1 MPTKT
6 LSKPI
11 NLQTIALKLLNND
24 RIVSQLQNGD
34 KVITAEEL
42 SSKIPSLKSLGNMP
56 LIQLRATENG
66 NSYLIPSIY
75 QKEDRCV
82 IAMPDLNAS
91 ITEDFEICEWK
102 AGDVNRAV
110 IRSKK
115 DDVALNAAII
125 FTSYVLESIQV
136 EHHNRL
142 EGEGTETLDYRWLKP
157 APEIE
162 LPLRNLPFDMELTII
177 GESKRRSKEYKTLL
191 FDIADSNGN
200 VYKNVLSNAD
210 LRHLFADGSRQFK
223 IKSVE
228 TIQVENPKAK
238 SKKEKIRTQYKVLVE
253 PIDGADFSDF

>member
-11 NLQTIALKLLNND
+11 NLQTIALKLLNNE
-24 RIVSQLQNGD
+24 RIVSQLKNGD

-56 LIQLRATENG
+56 LIQLRANENG

-75 QKEDRCV
+75 QKDEKCV
-82 IAMPDLNAS
+82 ITLPDLNAS

-125 FTSYVLESIQV
+125 FTSYVLENIQV
-136 EHHNRL
+136 DHNNRL
-142 EGEGTETLDYRWLKP
+142 EGQGDETLDARWLKP

-162 LPLRNLPFDMELTII
+162 LPLRNLPLNMELTII
-177 GESKRRSKEYKTLL
+177 GESERRSKEYNTLL
-191 FDIADSNGN
+191 FDITDSDDNL
-200 VYKNVLSNAD
+200 YKNVLSNAD
-210 LRHLFADGSRQFK
+210 LRHLFADGCKQFK

-228 TIQVENPKAK
+228 TVHVENQKAK
-238 SKKEKIRTQYKVLVE
+238 SKKDKTRTTHKVLIE